1 MASISFREIKKGNV
15 IMLEG
20 EPYEVLDRSFRAKQ
34 QREAMATVSM
44 KNLLTNKA
52 LEKNFQSSAMV
63 DLAQLTDRRAQFLY
77 RDGDEYAFM
86 DQETFDS
93 FNLTREQLKGAANYM
108 KEELEVRI
116 VMFEDTPIDVIL
128 PSEISLKVVD
138 CPPGVKGD
146 TAQGGS
152 KTVTLETGMKVSTP
166 LFVAE
171 GDMVFIKTK
180 SGQFDRR
187 ES

>member
-1 MASISFREIKKGNV
+1 MASITFREIKKGNV
-15 IMLEG
+15 ILIDG

-44 KNLLTNKA
+44 KNLLNGKV

-63 DLAQLTDRRAQFLY
+63 DLAQLNERRVQFLY
-77 RDGDEYAFM
+77 RDGDEYSFM
-86 DQETFDS
+86 DQETYDQFT
-93 FNLTREQLKGAANYM
+93 LGREQLKEAANYM

-116 VMFEDTPIDVIL
+116 VMFEDTPVDVIL
-128 PSEISLKVVD
+128 PSEVSLKVVE

-152 KTVTLETGMKVSTP
+152 KVVTLETGYKVSTP
-166 LFVAE
+166 LYIEE
-171 GDMVFIKTK
+171 GDMAVIKTK